1 MNTILIAVVSMGAIG
16 VFFAGFLAFASKK
29 FAIEED
35 PRIGQILEVLPG
47 ANCGG
52 CGFAGCSNFAAAVVA
67 GEAECN
73 GCPVGGAD
81 VAAKVAEI
89 MGMDDAD
96 LSAEKLVAKV
106 MCGGDSGKC
115 ENKYRYVGVEDC
127 VAAAK
132 MPGGGP
138 KGCQYGCMGF
148 GSCVRVCPAD
158 AITITDG
165 GIAVVDK
172 EKCISCTKCV
182 AACPKNIIKMV
193 PYSKEVHVIC
203 SSPEPGKVVNKTCKV
218 GCIACKKCEKVCNF
232 DAIHVEN
239 NLAAVDYDKCT
250 ECMECVKACPKK
262 CIEGDLEKVA
272 AAV

>member
-1 MNTILIAVVSMGAIG
+1 MNTVLIAVVSMGAIG

-35 PRIGQILEVLPG
+35 PRIAKILEVLPG

-52 CGFAGCSNFAAAVVA
+52 CGFPGCSNFAAAVVA

-89 MGMDDAD
+89 MGMDGAD
-96 LSAEKLVAKV
+96 ISAEKLVAKV

-127 VAAAK
+127 AAAAR
-132 MPGGGP
+132 MAGGGP

-148 GSCVRVCPAD
+148 GSCVRVCPTD

-172 EKCISCTKCV
+172 EKCIGCKKCV

-193 PYSKEVHVIC
+193 PYSKEVHVLC
-203 SSPEPGKVVNKTCKV
+203 SSPEPGKIVNKTCKV

>member
-35 PRIGQILEVLPG
+35 PRIEAIIEALPG

-52 CGFAGCSNFAAAVVA
+52 CGFPGCSSFAAALVA
-67 GEAECN
+67 GEAKFT
-73 GCPVGGAD
+73 GCPVGDGD
-81 VAAKVAEI
+81 VCVKIAEI
-89 MGMDDAD
+89 LGMDDTD
-96 LSAEKLVAKV
+96 ISVEKLVAKV
-106 MCGGDSGKC
+106 ICGGDNGNC

-127 VAAAK
+127 AAAAK
-132 MPGGGP
+132 MAGGP

-148 GSCVRVCPAD
+148 GSCAKVCPTN
-158 AITITDG
+158 AIIITDG
-165 GIAVVDK
+165 GIAVVDE
-172 EKCISCTKCV
+172 EKCIGCQKCV

-193 PYSKEVHVIC
+193 PYSSEVHVLC
-203 SSPEPGKVVNKTCKV
+203 SSPEPGKVVRKVCKA

-239 NLAAVDYDKCT
+239 NLAVVDYDKCT
-250 ECMECVKACPKK
+250 GCMECVKACPVK
-262 CIEGDLEKVA
+262 CIEGDMEKVTV
-272 AAV
+272 AV